1 MLGCLAALSC
11 LPLLSL
17 VPGVNPSQGSPNV
30 VVILMDD
37 VGRDKVACYGDHP
50 SPPATP
56 HLDAF
61 AARGILFRNAWSYQ
75 TCSPTRAA
83 LLTGRHSDR
92 TGVGEIIRVQDGVY
106 TPLALSET
114 ILPEALP
121 GYRNA
126 ALGKWHLQD
135 SGDGPTHPLDSGFEA
150 YYGSSGATAYFNWTE
165 NVNGILTPRTG
176 YYPLVQG
183 GQAIRTIQGI
193 REPFF
198 VYYCPRLAHAPFH
211 APPPFLLTST
221 APPVTVHEQHK
232 AMVEALDTIFG
243 RVVAQVDLT
252 NTYVFAIG
260 DNGSPGSTVTA
271 PFASTHCK
279 NSMHEGG
286 LRIPFLVA
294 GPGVPQG
301 EECEELVHVVDMF
314 ATVRELCGFA
324 PSTMGAEDSISF
336 APLLADRSQVGE
348 RSVLYVHTFPFPGT
362 VGGLDIY
369 AVRTRRWKLIDSVTT
384 GQTRLYDLAADPFET
399 NDLLVTQPGPVTDA
413 LRDRLLAL
421 TPQFP

>member
-1 MLGCLAALSC
+1 MG
-11 LPLLSL
+11 
-17 VPGVNPSQGSPNV
+17 GGS
-30 VVILMDD
+30 
-37 VGRDKVACYGDHP
+37 R
-50 SPPATP
+50 SP

-75 TCSPTRAA
+75 ACSPTLAA

-92 TGVGEIIRVQDGVY
+92 TGVGGIIRVQDGVY
-106 TPLALSET
+106 TPLALSEM

-126 ALGKWHLQD
+126 ALGNWHLQD
-135 SGDGPTHPLDSGFEA
+135 SGDGPTH
-150 YYGSSGATAYFNWTE
+150 
-165 NVNGILTPRTG
+165 
-176 YYPLVQG
+176 
-183 GQAIRTIQGI
+183 
-193 REPFF
+193 
-198 VYYCPRLAHAPFH
+198 
-211 APPPFLLTST
+211 PPPFLLTST
-221 APPVTVHEQHK
+221 APPVTVHEQRK
-232 AMVEALDTIFG
+232 VKVETLDTIFG

-260 DNGSPGSTVTA
+260 DNGSPASTVTA

-279 NSMHEGG
+279 NSMHEGV
-286 LRIPFLVA
+286 LRIPF
-294 GPGVPQG
+294 
-301 EECEELVHVVDMF
+301 
-314 ATVRELCGFA
+314 
-324 PSTMGAEDSISF
+324 
-336 APLLADRSQVGE
+336 
-348 RSVLYVHTFPFPGT
+348 PGT
-362 VGGLDIY
+362 TGGLDIY